1 MADITPSTEFD
12 FKLAPVFRKNI
23 ISVWSAMLLNHVGL
37 GILASGFPDKTVQVV
52 GTFGGCSVVIEGS
65 NNSTDGDDGNWSVLV
80 DPFNSSLS
88 FTSAG
93 LKQILENTKYVR
105 ARISGGDGT
114 TSITVILFGSS
125 NKDPR

>member
-1 MADITPSTEFD
+1 MADINPSTEFD
-12 FKLAPVFRKNI
+12 FKNTPVFRKNI
-23 ISVWSAMLLNHVGL
+23 LSTWAGMLLNHAGL
-37 GILASGFPDKTVQVV
+37 GVLASGFPDKTVQIV

-65 NNSTDGDDGNWSVLV
+65 NNSTDGNDGNWTVLS

-88 FTSAG
+88 FTSSG

-125 NKDPR
+125 SKDPR